1 MDSST
6 SYSKLICSSCQ
17 QYLNEFTILK
27 NDWIFRQI
35 ELRKF
40 VDNSTSNSYKE
51 VDIKEEI
58 EVIDDDDS
66 LGFDNDFQAI
76 SDENDDDDEKIKDEL
91 KNEDVSR
98 RTWESEADKFEFPK
112 RNRKKVYREHKC
124 RHCDSSFSKAQTLEN
139 HQFYQHKETLTKE
152 EIERI
157 RKNDRLNRMRI
168 CPQCGISTEQLKQHI
183 RHVHLQIKRFFCDGC
198 DYATFKKFN
207 IRSHV
212 LRHAQLEK
220 KFTCEFCGKK
230 LSRKSSFNTHMR
242 DFHYNV
248 KKNIKFT
255 CHCGSEFSSH
265 AKLYK
270 HKKWKHTNSKV
281 PCPSCGKEITKEGL
295 SEHTRVDPEDKIV
308 DYTCSDCNKKFPN
321 KRCLTHHRLIHQERS
336 FICDFPECHRAFL
349 SLVQLQSH
357 VKWHSSTKS
366 LKCPYQ
372 GCDKTYSKQQGLKIH
387 VATKHENYR
396 KSCPVPNCTYS
407 SGIFQDMRGHVK
419 RHKEFRSDV
428 LDEYIL
434 AVRKLNLY

>member
-1 MDSST
+1 MKRDDA
-6 SYSKLICSSCQ
+6 SK
-17 QYLNEFTILK
+17 
-27 NDWIFRQI
+27 
-35 ELRKF
+35 
-40 VDNSTSNSYKE
+40 
-51 VDIKEEI
+51 
-58 EVIDDDDS
+58 
-66 LGFDNDFQAI
+66 
-76 SDENDDDDEKIKDEL
+76 
-91 KNEDVSR
+91 
-98 RTWESEADKFEFPK
+98 TWESEAEIFDIPK
-112 RNRKKVYREHKC
+112 RNRKKVQRDHKC
-124 RHCDSSFSKAQTLEN
+124 RHCNASFAKPQTLEN

-157 RKNDRLNRMRI
+157 KRNDRLNRIRI

-183 RHVHLQIKRFFCDGC
+183 RHVHLQIKRFFCDHC

-248 KKNIKFT
+248 RKNIKFT

-281 PCPSCGKEITKEGL
+281 PCPSCGKEIVKEGL
-295 SEHTRVDPEDKIV
+295 SEHTRVDPEDKIA

-321 KRCLTHHRLIHQERS
+321 KRCLNHHRLIHQERT
-336 FICDFPECHRAFL
+336 FICDFSDCHRAFL
-349 SLVQLQSH
+349 SLSQLQSH

-372 GCDKTYSKQQGLKIH
+372 DCNKTYSKQQGLKIH

-396 KSCPVPNCTYS
+396 KSCPVPNCQYS

-419 RHKEFRSDV
+419 RHKEFKTDV
-428 LDEYIL
+428 LDAYIM
-434 AVRKLNLY
+434 AVRKLNLL